1 MALPLALDLVLD
13 VQEKHTHRV
22 RSFGYGDGYEQIQP
36 DGINTRSREYNIT
49 TIPFSQSTYISFK
62 RNLDEV
68 CVGETFLVES
78 LEPFIPRASAEAAH
92 FRLVDNTYSVSY
104 LPASDK
110 YRFTFVLKEAFV
122 S

>member
-22 RSFGYGDGYEQIQP
+22 RSFGYGDGYEQIEP
-36 DGINTRSREYNIT
+36 DGINTHSREYNIT

-62 RNLDEV
+62 RNLDQV

-78 LEPFIPRASAEAAH
+78 LEPFIPRASAEAGH

>member
-1 MALPLALDLVLD
+1 MAVPLALDLVLD

-22 RSFGYGDGYEQIQP
+22 RKFGYGDGYEQMQP

-49 TIPFSQSTYISFK
+49 TTPFSQSSYINFK

-68 CVGETFLVES
+68 CVGETFLIES
-78 LEPFIPRASAEAAH
+78 LEPFIPRTSLENAH
-92 FRLVDNTYSVSY
+92 FRLADNTYSVSY
-104 LPASDK
+104 LPSSDK
-110 YRFTFVLKEAFV
+110 YRFSFTLKEAFV

>member
-22 RSFGYGDGYEQIQP
+22 RKFGFGDGYEQIQP
-36 DGINTRSREYNIT
+36 DGINTRVREYNIT
-49 TIPFSQSTYISFK
+49 TTPFSESDYISFK
-62 RNLDEV
+62 SSLDAV
-68 CVGETFLVES
+68 CIGDTFLIES
-78 LEPFIPRASAEAAH
+78 LEPFIPRASLENAH
-92 FRLVDNTYSVSY
+92 FRIADGSYSVAY

-110 YRFTFVLKEAFV
+110 YRFTFVLTEAFV